1 MIVSAAACGAPP
13 MPVAQAIP
21 SATQRT
27 PLPTPATRTA
37 PTLPPEYTA
46 TNTATPSDTPTPS
59 HTPTP
64 TPTPNVETI
73 CTTISWTGDSVRDR
87 EFADDYSYLFSVV
100 VGWRESVADLSWR
113 NVETDEGDQVLIPGG
128 TTTLMDIADMF
139 GPGTH
144 EIKLKV
150 ITNVYPAICE
160 DSAQFTIL
168 PLITNTPVPTDTSTP
183 TATVRMTATFIPS
196 PTATQMQEVTVED
209 LLIEILILIRDRLSE
224 ED

>member
-1 MIVSAAACGAPP
+1 MIVSATACGAPP
-13 MPVAQAIP
+13 TPVAQAIP

-59 HTPTP
+59 HTPTLTS
-64 TPTPNVETI
+64 TPDVETI
-73 CTTISWTGDSVRDR
+73 CATISWTGDSVRNR

-144 EIKLKV
+144 EISLKV
-150 ITNVYPAICE
+150 VTNTYPAICE

-168 PLITNTPVPTDTSTP
+168 PLVTDTPVPT
-183 TATVRMTATFIPS
+183 ATTRATATFTPS
-196 PTATQMQEVTVED
+196 LTVTQTSEEEVTVED
-209 LLIEILILIRDRLSE
+209 LLIEILILIRDRLRE